1 MSFFIICVS
10 EELKPLFM
18 LGKYFVIFF
27 SVFLSGTYLGENA
40 QELQAFHSCLLKE
53 QLSVLV
59 LCSLSSKSQEL
70 TLSLHQCV
78 LYLCLIELELYH
90 NQILEISVEILS
102 SAMTALVEN
111 TSVELAFYFE
121 FG

>member
-1 MSFFIICVS
+1 MI
-10 EELKPLFM
+10 
-18 LGKYFVIFF
+18 GKYFLLFF
-27 SVFLSGTYLGENA
+27 SVFPSGTYLEENA
-40 QELQAFHSCLLKE
+40 QELQAFYPCLLKE
-53 QLSVLV
+53 QLSALV

-78 LYLCLIELELYH
+78 LYLCLIQLQLYY

-111 TSVELAFYFE
+111 TSVDLAFYFE